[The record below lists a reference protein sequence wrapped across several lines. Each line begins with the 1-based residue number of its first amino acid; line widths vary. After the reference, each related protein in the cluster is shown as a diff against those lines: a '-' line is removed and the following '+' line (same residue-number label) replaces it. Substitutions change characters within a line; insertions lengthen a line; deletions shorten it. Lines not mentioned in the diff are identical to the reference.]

1 MKTVDTQEYVST
13 LRALAEE
20 GHEVSMLI
28 AGSSMTPFLCHLR
41 DRIFFAVPDRPLR
54 RGDMVFYQRAS
65 GQYVCHASDLQGQ
78 KRRLL
83 HCRRCADAGGGPCCP
98 GADLCPHHPGGTKGQ
113 VHFRGRFLVGFFCR
127 PLADS
132 AACTSHSRTRVRL
145 VPRTISQ
152 IITYH
157 TSILPCCGS
166 DRGIFLCGA
175 FHRTMVY

>member
-65 GQYVCHASDLQGQ
+65 GQYVMHRIYKVKKDGYYIVG
-78 KRRLL
+78 
-83 HCRRCADAGGGPCCP
+83 DAQTQVEGPV
-98 GADLCPHHPGGTKGQ
+98 AREQ
-113 VHFRGRFLVGFFCR
+113 IFARI
-127 PLADS
+127 
-132 AACTSHSRTRVRL
+132 TRVERKGKFISEGDFWWDFFAGPWLTLRPVRPIL
-145 VPRTISQ
+145 VRA
-152 IITYH
+152 YGWCRA
-157 TSILPCCGS
+157 L
-166 DRGIFLCGA
+166 
-175 FHRTMVY
+175 FHRS